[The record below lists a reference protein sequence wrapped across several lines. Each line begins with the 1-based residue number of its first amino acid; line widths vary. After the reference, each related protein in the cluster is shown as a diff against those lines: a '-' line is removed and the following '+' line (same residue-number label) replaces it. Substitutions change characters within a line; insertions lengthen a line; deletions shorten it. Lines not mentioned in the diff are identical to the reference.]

1 MVTGQR
7 SWRERA
13 RARRFKI
20 SVGSNSSRVRLK
32 TRKRGREGR
41 RRRAVGTVVDVPRSA
56 TRRSSHVRS
65 TTGGCRAS
73 PSPAGRPGGGG
84 GSGSGT
90 ARERNRTRPRALRRV
105 QRGKAKRRGV
115 VLLRVRARVTRLSAG
130 GRSLTS
136 ISIVSS
142 ALRFFFAGS
151 SFAARSNLASRRTGS
166 VASSEAPA
174 SCATGPARVRP
185 TFATGFLRDDR
196 VFLATTSAAGG
207 AVLGPVLGSVPG
219 IFRGSFVAVAASPLE
234 TSFKGFFTALLD
246 ASSVARR
253 LVATMALPVPLPSP
267 PSRAPKTRVPLDDT
281 PRASRRT
288 CCRTRSP
295 CRRLPARVPRGVPR
309 GSAFGKLK

>member
-1 MVTGQR
+1 MARTRASAEVQNLGR
-7 SWRERA
+7 FKLFA
-13 RARRFKI
+13 RAWE
-20 SVGSNSSRVRLK
+20 NAK
-32 TRKRGREGR
+32 TRSRGSPGEDGGDGR
-41 RRRAVGTVVDVPRSA
+41 RRTSLRDKALVARKVHRRGVPRIAVACGS
-56 TRRSSHVRS
+56 
-65 TTGGCRAS
+65 TGGR
-73 PSPAGRPGGGG
+73 G

-90 ARERNRTRPRALRRV
+90 ARGRNRTHPRALRRV
-105 QRGKAKRRGV
+105 QRGKAERRGV
-115 VLLRVRARVTRLSAG
+115 VLLRVRARVTRLDPGA
-130 GRSLTS
+130 RSLTS

>member
-73 PSPAGRPGGGG
+73 PSPAGRPGGSG

-151 SFAARSNLASRRTGS
+151 SFAARSNFASRRTGS

-174 SCATGPARVRP
+174 SCTTGPARVRP
-185 TFATGFLRDDR
+185 TFATGFLRDER
-196 VFLATTSAAGG
+196 VFLATAASAGG
-207 AVLGPVLGSVPG
+207 AVLGPVPG

-234 TSFKGFFTALLD
+234 TSFKGFFAAFD
-246 ASSVARR
+246 ASRVARR

-267 PSRAPKTRVPLDDT
+267 PSRAPKTRVPLDDS
-281 PRASRRT
+281 PRVSRRT
-288 CCRTRSP
+288 CRRTRSP
-295 CRRLPARVPRGVPR
+295 CRRSPARVPRGVPR
-309 GSAFGKLK
+309 ASAFGKLK